1 MGSKNII
8 FIQYF
13 KTTIGEV
20 IVGSLENKICLL
32 DYRYRKMRPQV
43 DKRIQTALNA
53 VYFEKET
60 PVLRTAKLQIK
71 SYLKGSRTKFSL
83 PTKMVG
89 TPFQLSVWKAL
100 KTIPYGSTI
109 SYIELAKL
117 IGDKKAVRAVAV
129 ANGAN
134 GIALMIPCHRVIGSN
149 NKLVGYAGGLPV
161 KKRLLKLEMSH
172 SQNPNEL
179 PFLWKNE

>member
-1 MGSKNII
+1 MIQKNII
-8 FIQYF
+8 FIQYL

-20 IVGSLENKICLL
+20 IVGSFENKICLL

-60 PVLRTAKLQIK
+60 PVLRIAKLQIK
-71 SYLKGSRTKFSL
+71 SYLKGSRTKFTL

-100 KTIPYGSTI
+100 KTIPYGTTI
-109 SYIELAKL
+109 SYLELSKL
-117 IGDKKAVRAVAV
+117 IGNKKAVRAVAA

-134 GIALMIPCHRVIGSN
+134 AIALMIPCHRIIGSN
-149 NKLVGYAGGLPV
+149 NKLVVMQVGYPL
-161 KKRLLKLEMSH
+161 KKDY
-172 SQNPNEL
+172 
-179 PFLWKNE
+179 

>member
-1 MGSKNII
+1 MDSKNII
-8 FIQYF
+8 FIQYL

-20 IVGSLENKICLL
+20 IVGSFENKICLL

-60 PVLRTAKLQIK
+60 PVLGTAKLQIK

-100 KTIPYGSTI
+100 KTIPNRSLTPLQNQKKNNLNRQWFQVLFHCK
-109 SYIELAKL
+109 SLL
-117 IGDKKAVRAVAV
+117 SPDKH
-129 ANGAN
+129 
-134 GIALMIPCHRVIGSN
+134 P
-149 NKLVGYAGGLPV
+149 
-161 KKRLLKLEMSH
+161 
-172 SQNPNEL
+172 Q
-179 PFLWKNE
+179 

>member
-1 MGSKNII
+1 MTSKNII

-20 IVGSLENKICLL
+20 IIGSFENKICLL
-32 DYRYRKMRPQV
+32 DYRYRKMRTQV

-60 PVLRTAKLQIK
+60 PVIRAAQLEIK

-83 PTKMVG
+83 PIEMLG

-100 KTIPYGSTI
+100 QAIPYGSTI
-109 SYIELAKL
+109 SYLELAKK
-117 IGDKKAVRAVAV
+117 IGDNKAVRAVAA

-134 GIALMIPCHRVIGSN
+134 ALALIIPCHRVIGSN
-149 NKLVGYAGGLPV
+149 NKLVGYAGGIIV
-161 KKRLLKLEMSH
+161 KKRLLKLEMLH

-179 PFLWKNE
+179 PFLLEDD